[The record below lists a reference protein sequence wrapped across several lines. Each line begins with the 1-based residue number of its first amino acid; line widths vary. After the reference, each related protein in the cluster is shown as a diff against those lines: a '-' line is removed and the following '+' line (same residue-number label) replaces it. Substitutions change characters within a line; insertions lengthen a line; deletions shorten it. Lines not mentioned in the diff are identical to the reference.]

1 MIVNINGDSRDVPDN
16 CTAQNLIELLDMQ
29 NDRIAMEVNME
40 IVPRSTYSKFTFNEG
55 DNIEIVRA
63 IGGGSL

>member
-1 MIVNINGDSRDVPDN
+1 MIVNINGDSRDVPNN
-16 CTAQNLIELLDMQ
+16 CSAQNLIELLEMQ

-40 IVPRSTYSKFTFNEG
+40 IVPRSTYSEFTFKEG